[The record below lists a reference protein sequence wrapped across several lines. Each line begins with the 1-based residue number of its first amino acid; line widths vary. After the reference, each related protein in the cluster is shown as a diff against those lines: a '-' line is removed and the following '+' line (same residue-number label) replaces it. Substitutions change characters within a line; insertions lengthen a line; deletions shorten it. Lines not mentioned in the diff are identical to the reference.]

1 MLEIEQETKKQ
12 ARLTRWKPKKWQ
24 PEYDRMVF
32 MSVAGFSNKQIGDR
46 LGYTKEHVS
55 NVLNLAQAEALR
67 EEIQKRM
74 REEAYQD
81 LPKRLNEI
89 ASKTVE
95 RMHMLVHNDD
105 VFERSPFQVIDR
117 GMDILKGLGHL
128 KHGNTDTPALPPGT
142 VVNHGTMVVSDKL
155 MERFVVGLEKSE
167 EARQLNPA
175 ENSRIERKASGD

>member
-1 MLEIEQETKKQ
+1 MLEMEQETKRQ
-12 ARLTRWKPKKWQ
+12 ARLTRWKPKKWR

-32 MSVAGFSNKQIGDR
+32 MSVAGFSNKQIGER

-55 NVLNLAQAEALR
+55 NVLNLAQAEQLR

-89 ASKTVE
+89 AAKTVE

-105 VFERSPFQVIDR
+105 IFERSPFQVIDR

-128 KHGNTDTPALPPGT
+128 KHGNADRGTDGGT
-142 VVNHGTMVVSDKL
+142 VVNHGTIVVSDKL
-155 MERFVVGLEKSE
+155 MERFVAGLEKSE

>member
-1 MLEIEQETKKQ
+1 
-12 ARLTRWKPKKWQ
+12 
-24 PEYDRMVF
+24 PEYDRMMF
-32 MSVAGFSNKQIGDR
+32 MSVAGFSNKQIGER

-55 NVLNLAQAEALR
+55 NVLNLAQAEQLR

-89 ASKTVE
+89 AAKTVE

-105 VFERSPFQVIDR
+105 IFERSPFQVIDR

-128 KHGNTDTPALPPGT
+128 KHGNTRSEEHTSELQSRENL
-142 VVNHGTMVVSDKL
+142 VCRL
-155 MERFVVGLEKSE
+155 LLEK
-167 EARQLNPA
+167 
-175 ENSRIERKASGD
+175 KKK

>member
-1 MLEIEQETKKQ
+1 MLELEQETKRQ
-12 ARLTRWKPKKWQ
+12 ARLTRWKPKKWR

-32 MSVAGFSNKQIGDR
+32 MSVAGFSNKQIGER

-55 NVLNLAQAEALR
+55 NVLNLAQAEQLR

-89 ASKTVE
+89 AAKTVE

-105 VFERSPFQVIDR
+105 IFERSPFQVIDR

-128 KHGNTDTPALPPGT
+128 KHGNTDHEAGGT
-142 VVNHGTMVVSDKL
+142 VVNHGTIVVSDKL
-155 MERFVVGLEKSE
+155 MERFVAGLEKSE

-175 ENSRIERKASGD
+175 EDSRIERKASGD

>member
-1 MLEIEQETKKQ
+1 MLEMEQETKKQ

-32 MSVAGFSNKQIGDR
+32 MSVAGFSNKQIGER

-55 NVLNLAQAEALR
+55 NVLNLAQAEQLR

-89 ASKTVE
+89 AAKTVE

-105 VFERSPFQVIDR
+105 IFERSPFQVIDR

-128 KHGNTDTPALPPGT
+128 KHGNADHEAGGT
-142 VVNHGTMVVSDKL
+142 VVNHGTIVVSDKL
-155 MERFVVGLEKSE
+155 MERFVAGLEKSE

-175 ENSRIERKASGD
+175 EDSRIERKASGD